1 MQLPIR
7 FPQRRKAPMIPDF
20 SVPLLVTGLLWYS
33 SPYDLTL
40 AEVTAAF
47 LLSWLPWASYRNWD
61 RGERKEIPFFAL
73 LAGVYWL
80 FYAVPLFWGTHETIS
95 VAGRRALSEGAIT
108 AALYLAVAGVVALW
122 AGIRLAARFRW
133 LPAIGVDVSDAPG
146 LRRYLQMIL
155 ILATLIKVFVP
166 ITAGGQGGR
175 QIIINFENMVP
186 TVSFAVFLRYYLRRR
201 ASGFEK
207 LLILG
212 YVFIGLI
219 VGMSSGWLGSFVGL
233 GITCVVVYTY
243 ERREFP
249 LRAALIVIPII
260 LFFQPAKTA
269 FRERYWSGEPT
280 ASYSERIVFWGETSW
295 NMWDHAIADKTGEQS
310 KLLADATLSRLSLLE
325 QTANII
331 ELTPSRVPYQYGH
344 LYSYMAITFIPRFLW
359 PEKPSANEANRWYQ
373 VSYGLT
379 LPRELSHVSIAV
391 GTLAESY
398 ISFGWLGPL
407 LIMFP
412 LGVFLGS
419 VQRIVLHADS
429 GLLLSSLGAVM
440 VPQLLTVETQLVE
453 YVAGLAQQTFVVLL
467 VLMPTLKSR
476 KEKTAPGV
484 ALAPHANRDVRIRAT
499 TASKNRC

>member
-1 MQLPIR
+1 
-7 FPQRRKAPMIPDF
+7 
-20 SVPLLVTGLLWYS
+20 
-33 SPYDLTL
+33 
-40 AEVTAAF
+40 
-47 LLSWLPWASYRNWD
+47 
-61 RGERKEIPFFAL
+61 
-73 LAGVYWL
+73 
-80 FYAVPLFWGTHETIS
+80 
-95 VAGRRALSEGAIT
+95 
-108 AALYLAVAGVVALW
+108 
-122 AGIRLAARFRW
+122 
-133 LPAIGVDVSDAPG
+133 
-146 LRRYLQMIL
+146 
-155 ILATLIKVFVP
+155 
-166 ITAGGQGGR
+166 
-175 QIIINFENMVP
+175 
-186 TVSFAVFLRYYLRRR
+186 
-201 ASGFEK
+201 
-207 LLILG
+207 
-212 YVFIGLI
+212 
-219 VGMSSGWLGSFVGL
+219 
-233 GITCVVVYTY
+233 
-243 ERREFP
+243 
-249 LRAALIVIPII
+249 
-260 LFFQPAKTA
+260 
-269 FRERYWSGEPT
+269 
-280 ASYSERIVFWGETSW
+280 
-295 NMWDHAIADKTGEQS
+295 MWDHAIADKTGEQS